1 MQFPYVRNETGRGGC
16 RKGDVVLVGQVPA
29 RAENST
35 GKVGGGTSVVLDGDR
50 VGGDGD
56 HFRNVDGGV
65 GVVADGNN
73 FRDYEGIGM
82 GGVEDSGGAV

>member
-1 MQFPYVRNETGRGGC
+1 MQFSYARNETGRGGC
-16 RKGDVVLVGQVPA
+16 REGDVVLVGQVPA

-35 GKVGGGTSVVLDGDR
+35 GEVGGGTSVALDGDR